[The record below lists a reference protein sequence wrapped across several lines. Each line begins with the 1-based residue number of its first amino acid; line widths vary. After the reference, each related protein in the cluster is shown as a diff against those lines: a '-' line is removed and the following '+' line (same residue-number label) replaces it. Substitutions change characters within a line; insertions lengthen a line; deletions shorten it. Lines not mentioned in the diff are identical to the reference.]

1 MNRITEKNSIFP
13 GRTRWFL
20 VILCITAGMFAC
32 AQATY
37 YRVNL
42 HYVSQKNLPAADN
55 SMHRFIMTVAA
66 FNDERNVLDKASI
79 GKKVKSDGSEMK
91 AVSQQMPPS
100 AAVGA
105 AIKDFFY
112 KHGYTLYG
120 GMPDWDL
127 NEKTIDS
134 QWGSLLVGGVI
145 EELEVVCNSDFANV
159 QYEAK
164 VRLRIVFADVH
175 HKKILYTRTLE
186 SSSTFKHVRFQ
197 AEKMEDEIN
206 NALST
211 AVEKIFDD
219 NKVEDLLQDM
229 QRVRAEN
236 LKQ

>member
-1 MNRITEKNSIFP
+1 MGRKAMKTSIFP
-13 GRTRWFL
+13 GSSTWVL
-20 VILCITAGMFAC
+20 AILCIAACLFAC
-32 AQATY
+32 ARATY

-42 HYVSQKNLPAADN
+42 HYVPQKSLPAADN
-55 SMHRFIMTVAA
+55 SMHRFIMTVAG
-66 FNDERNVLDKASI
+66 FNDERNVLDKSSI

-91 AVSQQMPPS
+91 AISQQMPAS

-105 AIKDFFY
+105 AIKDFFF

-127 NEKTIDS
+127 NEKAIDS
-134 QWGSLLVGGVI
+134 QWGSLLVGGAI
-145 EELEVVCNSDFANV
+145 EELNIVCNSDFANV
-159 QYEAK
+159 QYEAT

-175 HKKILYTRTLE
+175 RKKIVYTRTLE
-186 SSSTFKHVRFQ
+186 SSSTFKHVRFKE
-197 AEKMEDEIN
+197 EKMEDEIN

-219 NKVEDLLQDM
+219 NKVEELIQDV
-229 QRVRAEN
+229 QRVRSES